1 MKSKINILGFLLGL
15 SLISCSTAKILPDKI
30 NQIRQKIESEN
41 FTIQVNYA
49 NPLRGSQIY
58 LTSDYDLKI
67 KNDSAYAYLPY
78 FGVAF
83 VAPYGSSEGG
93 IQFKKP
99 VSDYKMKPMTKDKG
113 WNIHF
118 QVKSEY
124 TTYNFS
130 IQIFSNGQ
138 SDFTVTSFD
147 KDAISFS
154 GALKDD

>member
-1 MKSKINILGFLLGL
+1 MKSTLNISGFLLGL
-15 SLISCSTAKILPDKI
+15 LLISCSTVKILPDKI
-30 NQIRQKIESEN
+30 NHIRQKVASKN

-58 LTSDYDLKI
+58 LTSDYELKI
-67 KNDSAYAYLPY
+67 KNDSAFAYLPY
-78 FGVAF
+78 FGEAF
-83 VAPYGSSEGG
+83 VALYGSSEGG
-93 IQFKKP
+93 IQFRKP
-99 VSDYKMKPMTKDKG
+99 VHNYKMEPMNKNLG

-118 QVKSEY
+118 RVKSDY
-124 TTYNFS
+124 TTYDFS
-130 IQIFSNGQ
+130 IQIFRNGQ

>member
-1 MKSKINILGFLLGL
+1 MKSKLNISGFLLGL
-15 SLISCSTAKILPDKI
+15 SLISCSTVKILPDKT
-30 NQIRQKIESEN
+30 NQIRQKVVSNN

-67 KNDSAYAYLPY
+67 KNDSAFAYLPY
-78 FGVAF
+78 FGEAF

-93 IQFKKP
+93 IQFRKP
-99 VSDYKMKPMTKDKG
+99 VHNYKMEPKINNKG
-113 WNIHF
+113 WDIHF

-124 TTYNFS
+124 TTYDFS
-130 IQIFSNGQ
+130 IQIFRNGQ